1 MFSWLLGKDDFIP
14 NIVSF
19 NSEELLPVELRE
31 YMERVY
37 LTREDYTFEIVHR
50 ASKACGPLVQWVQAQ
65 LAYSRILQ
73 SVGPLREEVELL
85 EQKTLKTKAQL
96 TAIDEMILNW
106 KKVLKSTKIVTLS

>member
-1 MFSWLLGKDDFIP
+1 M
-14 NIVSF
+14 
-19 NSEELLPVELRE
+19 ELRE

-73 SVGPLREEVELL
+73 SVGPLREEVGIVG
-85 EQKTLKTKAQL
+85 TKD
-96 TAIDEMILNW
+96 IED
-106 KKVLKSTKIVTLS
+106 KSTIDSH